1 MLPPASTGC
10 RRGLSAA
17 SSGPGI
23 SPSSSSPWATTPTS
37 PSYSPAYSLPTSHT
51 LSRGFGDRVEGTGCE
66 KVLAASP
73 RRAAGPAALD
83 RLFDDRL
90 GDSGLVGGADA
101 RRPGAA
107 AHPAPGVPARSRP
120 RGHHGLGGLREGR
133 YRRRDAHDVSH
144 RSPQSAGRGR
154 ADAGSEPA

>member
-37 PSYSPAYSLPTSHT
+37 PSDSPAYSLPSSHT

-83 RLFDDRL
+83 RLFYDRL
-90 GDSGLVGGADA
+90 GDSGRGGGAGS

-107 AHPAPGVPARSRP
+107 AHPAPGGPARTRP
-120 RGHHGLGGLREGR
+120 PGQPGLGRLREGG
-133 YRRRDAHDVSH
+133 YRRRG
-144 RSPQSAGRGR
+144 SP
-154 ADAGSEPA
+154 

>member
-37 PSYSPAYSLPTSHT
+37 PSDSPAYSLPSSHT

-83 RLFDDRL
+83 RLFYDRP
-90 GDSGLVGGADA
+90 GESRLVGGADS
-101 RRPGAA
+101 RPPGPATQ
-107 AHPAPGVPARSRP
+107 PAPGVPARTRP
-120 RGHHGLGGLREGR
+120 RAPHRLGGT
-133 YRRRDAHDVSH
+133 
-144 RSPQSAGRGR
+144 
-154 ADAGSEPA
+154 